1 MSKKIGVILMNV
13 GAVMMLLALLLWGY
27 NSRQERL
34 AGQEAGIL
42 LGGVREA
49 MAVPQTE
56 KEELPKEL
64 PEELP
69 VVEIDGY
76 GYVGSLSVP
85 ALGMELPVMAEWDY
99 TRLKISPCRQA
110 GSSRTDDLVI
120 AAHNY
125 KPHFGKLSDL
135 EVGAEIIFT
144 DMDGL
149 MNLYSLV
156 KLETVDPNDV
166 QVVLASEYDLVLYTC
181 TSSGAARV
189 AAFCQRQPV

>member
-1 MSKKIGVILMNV
+1 
-13 GAVMMLLALLLWGY
+13 MMLSALLLWGY

-34 AGQEAGIL
+34 AGQEAEIL

-85 ALGMELPVMAEWDY
+85 ALGMELPVMAE
-99 TRLKISPCRQA
+99 
-110 GSSRTDDLVI
+110 
-120 AAHNY
+120 
-125 KPHFGKLSDL
+125 
-135 EVGAEIIFT
+135 
-144 DMDGL
+144 
-149 MNLYSLV
+149 
-156 KLETVDPNDV
+156 
-166 QVVLASEYDLVLYTC
+166 
-181 TSSGAARV
+181 
-189 AAFCQRQPV
+189 